1 MIGRRNSPI
10 LKSTLAV
17 GLGVLVVAC
26 SFGAYETIVPTGNL
40 NAPRDAALAVSVD
53 GSTLWAVDQFSS
65 SGSYQMRLKVF
76 DGDSGSVLGSSW
88 WTGAW
93 AVRAIAPAN
102 EVGHEGVAWVL
113 HENGYRIRWDADL
126 AGYSEIEVPIPT
138 TGPTA
143 ASNRLY
149 CDLDQSVDGVQFI
162 TTIDVVDGNVN
173 SWLYREP
180 TEGVWER
187 VALPTLNGKCGLV
200 SWDGPAD
207 DVFVLDD
214 SLDEMMRFDADTL
227 ADKGTTDLSAI
238 NGGLRDFAVIGAQ
251 AVVAVSMASG
261 PDQLVLVD
269 PDGVVSDTAAIASV
283 RATYVRI
290 EGETARA
297 YWTGMDSSPVKY
309 TAGFWTLNP

>member
-1 MIGRRNSPI
+1 MTGRRTSSI
-10 LKSTLAV
+10 LKSSLAA

-40 NAPRDAALAVSVD
+40 NVARDAALAVSVD
-53 GSTLWAVDQFSS
+53 GSTLWAVDQFASN
-65 SGSYQMRLKVF
+65 GSYQMRLKVF
-76 DGDSGSVLGSSW
+76 DGDSGAVLGSSW
-88 WTGAW
+88 WSGTWG
-93 AVRAIAPAN
+93 VRAIAPAN

-113 HENGYRIRWDADL
+113 HENGYRIRWNANL

-143 ASNRLY
+143 TSSRLY
-149 CDLDQSVDGVQFI
+149 CDLDQSADGVQFI
-162 TTIDVVDGNVN
+162 TTVDVVDGNED

-180 TEGVWER
+180 SEGVWER

-238 NGGLRDFAVIGAQ
+238 AGGMRDFAVIGAQ
-251 AVVAVSMASG
+251 AVVAVSMGSG

-269 PDGVVSDTAAIASV
+269 PDGTVSDTAAIASV
-283 RATYVRI
+283 SATYVRI
-290 EGETARA
+290 EGDTARA

-309 TAGFWTLNP
+309 TAGYWTLSP

>member
-1 MIGRRNSPI
+1 MTRRSNFPL
-10 LKSTLAV
+10 LKSGLAA

-26 SFGAYETIVPTGNL
+26 SFGAYETIVPTGKL
-40 NAPRDAALAVSVD
+40 NVPREAALAVSVD

-65 SGSYQMRLKVF
+65 DGVYEMRLKVF
-76 DGDSGSVLGSSW
+76 DGDSGNVLGSSW
-88 WTGAW
+88 WSGTWG
-93 AVRAIAPAN
+93 VRAIAPAN
-102 EVGHEGVAWVL
+102 EAGHEGVAWVL
-113 HENGYRIRWDADL
+113 HENGYRIRWNANL

-143 ASNRLY
+143 ATSRLY
-149 CDLDQSVDGVQFI
+149 CDLDQSADGVQFI
-162 TTIDVVDGNVN
+162 TTVDLVDGSLD

-180 TEGVWER
+180 SEGVWER
-187 VALPTLNGKCGLV
+187 VALPTLNGKCGRV

-214 SLDEMMRFDADTL
+214 SLDEMLRFDADTL

-238 NGGLRDFAVIGAQ
+238 AGGLRDFAVVGAQ
-251 AVVAVSMASG
+251 AVVAVSTDSG
-261 PDQLVLVD
+261 PDQLVIVD
-269 PDGVVSDTAAIASV
+269 PDGMVSDTASIARV
-283 RATYVRI
+283 EATYVRI

-309 TAGFWTLNP
+309 TAGFWTLDP